1 MDEQADRIIW
11 NRQCT
16 AVCVA
21 MTLLLA
27 GVVGWQRWVAAHS
40 DDAADSVLVNWC
52 SPAADSTVATTFT
65 VSLAPMAGIQP
76 GDQLIIGYSSMDEH
90 PFADDA
96 YSGALSGGEASVD
109 VPVST
114 VDADTGSFY
123 FLAEVY
129 RGGEVVGFTGWVR
142 LNVSAFTIAMGSDV
156 GAQTL
161 WDEGNKH
168 TWSKSGGGDD
178 ADAAMALDATGAPPV
193 SITMPDGTDA
203 AAYTVRITCAGAT
216 WGECTLSG
224 IAPDITVG
232 SIDHAAGCC
241 AGRHVWLPCSS
252 GEGDAWDALLGS
264 AGVKSFAVELVR
276 ASDEMVMASDT
287 AEFSMSVPEAET
299 RPPSGRSGPPS
310 T

>member
-1 MDEQADRIIW
+1 MDEQADHVVW

-27 GVVGWQRWVAAHS
+27 GVIGWQRWVAAHS
-40 DDAADSVLVNWC
+40 DGAADCVLVNWC
-52 SPAADSTVATTFT
+52 APAADSTVATSFT
-65 VSLAPMAGIQP
+65 VRLAPMAGIQP
-76 GDQLIIGYSSMDEH
+76 GDQLIIGYSTMGEH
-90 PFADDA
+90 PFADEA

-109 VPVST
+109 APVST
-114 VDADTGSFY
+114 VDEATGSFF

-129 RGGEVVGFTGWVR
+129 RGGEVVGSTGWVR

-156 GAQTL
+156 GEQAL
-161 WDEGNKH
+161 WDDGNKH

-203 AAYTVRITCAGAT
+203 AAYTVRITWAGGI
-216 WGECTLSG
+216 WGECAVSG

-232 SIDHAAGCC
+232 CVDNAAGSE

-264 AGVKSFAVELVR
+264 AGVKSFTVELVR
-276 ASDEMVMASDT
+276 ASDGTIMASDT
-287 AEFSMSVPEAET
+287 AEFSMSVREAET
-299 RPPSGRSGPPS
+299 KSPSGRSGPPS